1 MTHEPPRPRRP
12 ESREF
17 FRERYARPRDEASRR
32 VEQRVLGHDVGLNGY
47 TTVEQADA
55 LVEHLRLRPGDDLLD
70 LGAGRGWPGSH
81 LARATG
87 CRVVLTDI
95 PLEALREA
103 AKFVETREVQ
113 EHCWTVAA
121 EGGALPFPSGHF
133 HAVVHADVF
142 C

>member
-1 MTHEPPRPRRP
+1 MPSNPRRP
-12 ESREF
+12 ESPEF
-17 FRERYARPRDEASRR
+17 FRERYGRPRQEATRS
-32 VEQRVLGHDVGLNGY
+32 VERRVLGHDVGLNGY

-55 LVEHLRLRPGDDLLD
+55 LIQHLRLAPGQELLD

-81 LARATG
+81 LAHRSG

-103 AKFVETREVQ
+103 VSFVETRRVR
-113 EHCWTVAA
+113 EHAWAVAA
-121 EGGALPFPSGHF
+121 EGSALPFRAGHF
-133 HAVVHADVF
+133 DAVVHADVF